1 MKNLLLTA
9 LSATFGFIGFL
20 WVASKGLHI
29 LLYLIDQKIVR

>member
-1 MKNLLLTA
+1 MKSFLLTA

-20 WVASKGLHI
+20 WVASKALHI

>member
-1 MKNLLLTA
+1 MKNFLFTA

-20 WVASKGLHI
+20 WVASKALHI